1 MLLLLLLPLL
11 LKLLLLLLFGPDA
24 NRMKQNNKT
33 AAGNVYAELSL
44 FSVVVPEL
52 FRVNWLWPGLRLVF
66 VFVWAEALFP
76 SRPILPAWLDLARP

>member
-1 MLLLLLLPLL
+1 MLLLLLPLL
-11 LKLLLLLLFGPDA
+11 LLGPDA
-24 NRMKQNNKT
+24 NRMKQSNKT

-66 VFVWAEALFP
+66 VWAEALFP
-76 SRPILPAWLDLARP
+76 SRPGLARLGLAITFA